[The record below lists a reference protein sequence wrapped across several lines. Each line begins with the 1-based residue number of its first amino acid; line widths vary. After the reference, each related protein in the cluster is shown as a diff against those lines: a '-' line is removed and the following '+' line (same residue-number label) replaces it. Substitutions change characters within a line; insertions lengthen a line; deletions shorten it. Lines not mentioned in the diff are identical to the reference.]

1 MRTTEHTSCLNKRT
15 IKKKE
20 GRLASFLLG
29 KADKLHSGFDRE
41 KRPKLNRTK
50 SAVILV
56 VLAVF
61 SSGATGLFSQKSPK
75 DKFDHAPLHPIQMP
89 EVKEVTFPNGL
100 RLFLVEDHE
109 FPTVDIRAMVKT
121 GSVYE
126 PSEKAGL
133 AAIAGEVLRTGGT
146 AARSGDDIDKDLET
160 MAATLETSIGETSGY
175 IRVSMLKEDVDRVL
189 TLLADILLNPVFRE
203 EKIELAKIRQKTSI
217 ARRNDDIGQITRREF
232 EKIIYGE
239 GSPYAR
245 YPEYATVDAVTRED
259 VANFYKTYFHPNN
272 ARMAVWGDFDAGEM
286 EAKISEA
293 LGPWAPSD
301 AEVPP
306 LPEVHYEYKY
316 TVNFIDRSDVNQSNI
331 MLGHIGGVMN
341 NPDYPAL
348 SVMNSIL
355 SYDRMFKKIRTDEGL
370 AYSVWGA
377 YGAGFRNPGAFSAG
391 TQTKSESTVLAV
403 ELMLKEIKRI
413 TKEEVT
419 DEELA
424 KAKDEYLNSYV
435 FNFDSRAKIV
445 GRMMTYAFYGYP
457 LDFIESFKDAVE
469 KVTKADVLRVA
480 ETHLQPDKVQILV
493 VGNKEKFDKA
503 LTSLGEVNV
512 VDITI
517 PALKKE

>member
-1 MRTTEHTSCLNKRT
+1 MRITKDISCFNKKA
-15 IKKKE
+15 IKGK
-20 GRLASFLLG
+20 GDRPASFSLE
-29 KADKLHSGFDRE
+29 KADKLDSGFDRA
-41 KRPKLNRTK
+41 KRAKLNMAK
-50 SAVILV
+50 GAIVLL
-56 VLAVF
+56 VLAVLG
-61 SSGATGLFSQKSPK
+61 SAAAGLFAQKSPK
-75 DKFDHAPLHPIQMP
+75 DKFEFTPLHPIQLP
-89 EVKEVTFPNGL
+89 DIKQVTFPNGL

-109 FPTVDIRAMVKT
+109 FPTVDMRAMVRT

-126 PSEKAGL
+126 PSEKEGL
-133 AAIAGEVLRTGGT
+133 AAIAGEALRTGGT
-146 AARSGDDIDKDLET
+146 ATRSGDDIDRDLET
-160 MAATLETSIGETSGY
+160 MAATLETFIGETSGY
-175 IRVSMLKEDVDRVL
+175 ITVSMLKEDVNKVL
-189 TLLADILLNPVFRE
+189 PILADILLNPAFRE
-203 EKIELAKIRQKTSI
+203 EKIDLAKIQQKTAI

-232 EKIIYGE
+232 EKIIYGKD
-239 GSPYAR
+239 SPYAR
-245 YPEYATVDAVTRED
+245 HPEYATIDAVTRED
-259 VANFYKTYFHPNN
+259 VINFYKTYFHPNN
-272 ARMAVWGDFDAGEM
+272 TLMAVWGDFDAGEI
-286 EAKISEA
+286 EAKIREA

-316 TVNFIDRSDVNQSNI
+316 TVNFIDKSDVNQSNI
-331 MLGHIGGVMN
+331 MLGHIGGMMD

-348 SVMNSIL
+348 SVLNSIL

-370 AYSVWGA
+370 AYNVWGA

-391 TQTKSESTVLAV
+391 AQTKSESTVLAV

-413 TKEEVT
+413 TGEEVT

-445 GRMMTYAFYGYP
+445 GRMMTYAFHGYP

-480 ETHLQPDKVQILV
+480 KTYLRPDKVQILV
-493 VGNKEKFDKA
+493 VGNKEKFDKP
-503 LTSLGEVNV
+503 LSTLGEVNV

-517 PALKKE
+517 PAPKKE